1 MSIASNL
8 RNELDRAG
16 LSVASVAAE
25 IGAEASSVRKY
36 LSGKIRPSDRV
47 LARLARC
54 LGTTPEVLKYGRPRR
69 TSGKLTTDEVAAAT
83 GIDPLSL
90 RIGCQRGFW
99 PFGTA
104 YKRPGSTQYTYEYDP
119 AGVLLWIANRKAI
132 AGGES
137 NETREPLARPFG
149 GGDDQPD
156 FGAAARGGAGGN
168 EAGQTIRAGAV

>member
-8 RNELDRAG
+8 RREMDEQG
-16 LSVASVAAE
+16 VTVAALAAQ
-25 IGAEASSVRKY
+25 IQAEPSSVRKY
-36 LSGKIRPSDRV
+36 LSGTIRPSERV

-54 LGTTPEVLKYGRPRR
+54 LGTTPEELKYGKSRR

-104 YKRPGSTQYTYEYDP
+104 YKRAGSSQYTYEYDP
-119 AGVLLWIANRKAI
+119 AAVLRWIADRKAI
-132 AGGES
+132 S
-137 NETREPLARPFG
+137 
-149 GGDDQPD
+149 
-156 FGAAARGGAGGN
+156 GGATDETG
-168 EAGQTIRAGAV
+168 ERISAAVV

>member
-1 MSIASNL
+1 VSIASNL

-16 LSVASVAAE
+16 LSVATVAAE
-25 IGAEASSVRKY
+25 IGAEPSSVRKY

-54 LGTTPEVLKYGRPRR
+54 LDTTPEILKYGRPRR

-90 RIGCQRGFW
+90 RIGCQRGVW

-119 AGVLLWIANRKAI
+119 AAVLRWVADRKAI
-132 AGGES
+132 ARGGQNEES
-137 NETREPLARPFG
+137 EPAQRPFG
-149 GGDDQPD
+149 GVAD
-156 FGAAARGGAGGN
+156 
-168 EAGQTIRAGAV
+168 

>member
-16 LSVASVAAE
+16 LSVANVAAE
-25 IGAEASSVRKY
+25 IGVEPSSVRKY
-36 LSGKIRPSDRV
+36 LSGKVRPSDRV

-54 LGTTPEVLKYGRPRR
+54 LDVTPEILKYGRPRR

-90 RIGCQRGFW
+90 RIGCQRGVW

-104 YKRPGSTQYTYEYDP
+104 YKRPWSTQYTYEYDP
-119 AGVLLWIANRKAI
+119 AAVLRWVADRKAI
-132 AGGES
+132 AMGGNHEKS
-137 NETREPLARPFG
+137 EPAQRPFSG
-149 GGDDQPD
+149 VAD
-156 FGAAARGGAGGN
+156 
-168 EAGQTIRAGAV
+168 

>member
-8 RNELDRAG
+8 RREMDEQG
-16 LSVASVAAE
+16 VSVAALARE

-36 LSGKIRPSDRV
+36 LSGAIRPSDRV

-54 LGTTPEVLKYGRPRR
+54 LDTTPEELKYGRPRR
-69 TSGKLTTDEVAAAT
+69 ASGKLTTDDVARAT

-90 RIGCQRGFW
+90 RIGLQRGIW

-119 AGVLLWIANRKAI
+119 AGVLRWIADRKAI
-132 AGGES
+132 
-137 NETREPLARPFG
+137 G
-149 GGDDQPD
+149 GGC
-156 FGAAARGGAGGN
+156 AH
-168 EAGQTIRAGAV
+168 EAGEQVQTAGA